1 MVREATDICL
11 QVLKEATKVGST
23 ATVVKYGV
31 MIISH
36 ITFRD
41 CRVHFFGVN
50 LSPNSCIKKLTRPHY
65 PEPKLYHLDSKTHL
79 CDQMACAVGIPAI
92 T

>member
-1 MVREATDICL
+1 MAREVTDICL

-41 CRVHFFGVN
+41 CRVHFLASTFLQIAVYMN
-50 LSPNSCIKKLTRPHY
+50 MEFLLKIYCLSCRQFRFSI
-65 PEPKLYHLDSKTHL
+65 
-79 CDQMACAVGIPAI
+79 
-92 T
+92 